1 MSVLSVNGIKF
12 FSFISIFIYIYIVI
26 DRMTANTTVS
36 SLFNKLQKGSRDAQ
50 QSLAKFGKDITEKTK
65 ELANTMPTF
74 EATGAPATASSS
86 NASPAPTGATTSAAL
101 TGSAASTVA
110 SATTNVSSSG
120 ASSMTSSAPPTTAA
134 AVAGALLRDDN
145 DPELAAH
152 QHDDDDDDDPQD
164 ARPRGG
170 AAAAGQPAT
179 AGMPEK
185 ERAFEPTKGSS
196 VHVDKFGP
204 ELQIAIS
211 AVLPPEDPLDDPEFN
226 SIAYINSLFPTEQ
239 SLAEIDNAVSRV
251 RVKVARLDADI
262 LGAVRE
268 QTSAADEGR
277 VHLQTSQQC
286 VAQLFGKVR
295 DIRTKAEANEAMVA
309 QISRDIVQLDNAKRN
324 LTASITALKRLQ
336 MLTDSIAQLR
346 SMQRLRQ
353 YDESSKMLGAVVLFV
368 KYFEDYNDVAQVK
381 ALKDDVNELCDS
393 FRQQIYGEFE
403 TLINGREADAAARD
417 AAYVVDALGEHA
429 RSDFV
434 QWFCNKQLGDYE
446 ATFSIESDAYA
457 LERTPRRFEWWQKL
471 IENYE
476 QRWQNVFP
484 KEWAMDERLAE
495 EFCSQT
501 KLSIAANLQEHRDRL
516 DVTVLVAALQQCLGF
531 EKRLCERF
539 TADAETTEAEA
550 AAAGRAAAAGVDSG
564 DDEPNGAAAAPEEG
578 EQELDDPALQQADVE
593 NPHTVDAVRRR
604 FARFKREQRRAD
616 RAKQKTRADAKRREE
631 KFAGMISSAFHPYL
645 DLYIAQEEKQLGE
658 LLEKL
663 IAQEKWEFDDESGAH
678 NRVLQSAT
686 DLVYYFKK
694 CRSRC
699 AALNKGQTLY
709 ELFLLLRRT
718 LYDYAGYLSRQLPS
732 DMSKPLT
739 LDDER
744 RFCIIINTAEYC
756 SQTAARVADGFKRLI
771 IPKFHPQLDV
781 TGAQTEF
788 SSVIAKT
795 TKVLVSHVAALL
807 TPALQTMQKLPWATL
822 PSVGDTSEYVADIAR
837 VIVEHVPTYNLYLSE
852 QHAKYFADQFVADIV
867 PRLIQSIY
875 KTKRISEAGAQHL
888 LLDMS
893 VIKTTLLRLPEIGRQ
908 SANAEDGDPAHED
921 GDGGEGKRKAKTSR
935 YTKFVNRSMLKVEI
949 LLKLVLAPPDM
960 LLASYKQMT
969 SELGADALHGDDLQR
984 VMELKG
990 VRQSEQQ
997 SVMSKLEDM
1006 VEDPRVASRL
1016 KRLFAVTEN
1025 TIADKFQ
1032 RFKTPGT
1039 AAPATGGAAAG
1050 AGAAPH
1056 K

>member
-1 MSVLSVNGIKF
+1 VVAEA
-12 FSFISIFIYIYIVI
+12 
-26 DRMTANTTVS
+26 DR
-36 SLFNKLQKGSRDAQ
+36 
-50 QSLAKFGKDITEKTK
+50 
-65 ELANTMPTF
+65 ELR
-74 EATGAPATASSS
+74 
-86 NASPAPTGATTSAAL
+86 AAL
-101 TGSAASTVA
+101 AA
-110 SATTNVSSSG
+110 
-120 ASSMTSSAPPTTAA
+120 
-134 AVAGALLRDDN
+134 
-145 DPELAAH
+145 
-152 QHDDDDDDDPQD
+152 
-164 ARPRGG
+164 
-170 AAAAGQPAT
+170 
-179 AGMPEK
+179 
-185 ERAFEPTKGSS
+185 
-196 VHVDKFGP
+196 
-204 ELQIAIS
+204 
-211 AVLPPEDPLDDPEFN
+211 
-226 SIAYINSLFPTEQ
+226 
-239 SLAEIDNAVSRV
+239 
-251 RVKVARLDADI
+251 
-262 LGAVRE
+262 
-268 QTSAADEGR
+268 
-277 VHLQTSQQC
+277 
-286 VAQLFGKVR
+286 
-295 DIRTKAEANEAMVA
+295 
-309 QISRDIVQLDNAKRN
+309 
-324 LTASITALKRLQ
+324 
-336 MLTDSIAQLR
+336 
-346 SMQRLRQ
+346 
-353 YDESSKMLGAVVLFV
+353 
-368 KYFEDYNDVAQVK
+368 
-381 ALKDDVNELCDS
+381 
-393 FRQQIYGEFE
+393 
-403 TLINGREADAAARD
+403 
-417 AAYVVDALGEHA
+417 
-429 RSDFV
+429 
-434 QWFCNKQLGDYE
+434 
-446 ATFSIESDAYA
+446 
-457 LERTPRRFEWWQKL
+457 
-471 IENYE
+471 
-476 QRWQNVFP
+476 VFP

-501 KLSIAANLQEHRDRL
+501 KLSIAANLQEHRERL

-807 TPALQTMQKLPWATL
+807 TPALLTMQKLPWATL

-921 GDGGEGKRKAKTSR
+921 GDGGDGRRAAQGEDVALRQVCQPLDAQGRNFAQARARAARHAARQLQADDERARRRRAARRRPAARHGAQGRAPVGAAVGDEQARGHGRGSARRQPPQATVCCDRKHHCRQVPALQDAGHRGAPQQAAPQRARAQRLTSDR
-935 YTKFVNRSMLKVEI
+935 R
-949 LLKLVLAPPDM
+949 
-960 LLASYKQMT
+960 
-969 SELGADALHGDDLQR
+969 
-984 VMELKG
+984 
-990 VRQSEQQ
+990 
-997 SVMSKLEDM
+997 
-1006 VEDPRVASRL
+1006 RVA
-1016 KRLFAVTEN
+1016 
-1025 TIADKFQ
+1025 
-1032 RFKTPGT
+1032 
-1039 AAPATGGAAAG
+1039 
-1050 AGAAPH
+1050 
-1056 K
+1056 